1 MYTDFR
7 FAEKSKVEL
16 FTDMNE
22 AIKRS
27 YEVTVEPIPAFV
39 DNIQV
44 SSKGGIVFNG
54 EEKPITERGLESF
67 FKVLGIPPQFARKI
81 PTELLLH
88 NVQKLTNDNPAQ
100 PIFVL
105 QRPDGNLSSIVKDPY
120 TEIPYADILGRF
132 SERHVKSISMSEN
145 LLKCIFT
152 FDQLKVPDLDDN
164 QDTLYVGEYLVS
176 SLTKLISLQ
185 AVGGLYRT
193 QCENSFIMPIFGAI
207 KANYMKEPD
216 VRLARFADAFECYD
230 NDIIATVFRN
240 FAQKKN
246 SHLKEHQVKIIW
258 ERLSK
263 IFSKSDADNMFG
275 FDDDSRNTLLSNAKG
290 YLSEVKHAKALNL
303 EIPEPSNTVFNAY
316 DISNSITLAS
326 HERMHDEIDQ
336 WRGEILGGN
345 ILQWMTFSNN

>member
-1 MYTDFR
+1 M
-7 FAEKSKVEL
+7 
-16 FTDMNE
+16 
-22 AIKRS
+22 
-27 YEVTVEPIPAFV
+27 
-39 DNIQV
+39 
-44 SSKGGIVFNG
+44 
-54 EEKPITERGLESF
+54 
-67 FKVLGIPPQFARKI
+67 FARKI

-120 TEIPYADILGRF
+120 TEIPYSDILGRF
-132 SERHVKSISMSEN
+132 SERPVKSIAMSED

-164 QDTLYVGEYLVS
+164 QDTLYVGEYLVA

-185 AVGGLYRT
+185 AIGGLYRT

-240 FAQKKN
+240 FAQRRN
-246 SHLKEHQVKIIW
+246 SPLKEHQVKIIW

-263 IFSKSDADNMFG
+263 IFSKSDADNLFG
-275 FDDDSRNTLLSNAKG
+275 FDEDGRNSLLSNAKG
-290 YLSEVKHAKALNL
+290 YLSEVRHAKALNL
-303 EIPEPSNTVFNAY
+303 ELPEPSNTAFNAY
-316 DISNSITLAS
+316 NISNSITQAA
-326 HERMHDEIDQ
+326 HTRMYDVVDQ
-336 WRGEILGGN
+336 WKAEMLGGT
-345 ILQWMTFSNN
+345 ILQWLSFSNN